1 MVGAGGGG
9 GLGGGVE
16 RTGEGGPVV
25 ISIVFKKTISSV
37 LCLRAQMEVLAGGF
51 LQILQRRGPDVLAV
65 PGRGIHDGRGDMRAL
80 AQHAGQLL

>member
-1 MVGAGGGG
+1 MVGEGWAEGWRGRGRG
-9 GLGGGVE
+9 
-16 RTGEGGPVV
+16 GGPVV
-25 ISIVFKKTISSV
+25 ILIVFKKTISSV